1 MFDRSHWPWTEVFGL
16 GQNDLGQN
24 LGKKSS
30 TKEVPGL
37 TPSLPHAEPRPTL
50 PRTWCNT
57 HPYTVGHQ
65 GGLGQ
70 KYWWV
75 IFWSIWPLQYLIQ
88 MVLTYFAL
96 RSRITAI
103 FITLNFRN
111 FVKMAKIAFF
121 GIFTVN
127 FMYLNLIRLSL
138 PVYMFSEMS
147 YILGFYQFWDHKWT
161 PLLPVWNRR
170 HFLATKMIIF
180 MFFLL

>member
-1 MFDRSHWPWTEVFGL
+1 M
-16 GQNDLGQN
+16 
-24 LGKKSS
+24 S
-30 TKEVPGL
+30 TPF
-37 TPSLPHAEPRPTL
+37 AQWAIR
-50 PRTWCNT
+50 
-57 HPYTVGHQ
+57 

-96 RSRITAI
+96 KSRITTI
-103 FITLNFRN
+103 FITLNLKN
-111 FVKMAKIAFF
+111 LVKMAKIAFF

-127 FMYLNLIRLSL
+127 FMYLNLIRLSS

-161 PLLPVWNRR
+161 PLLPVWNGR

-180 MFFLL
+180 MFFNCKTTKNTTQLTFFQWKYKLH